1 MIHKIKQMF
10 GCSPHLN
17 SNKRGNKHTKYTAVE
32 QTAWLQR
39 SRPLPLA
46 RKPSVS
52 TTNVILFGECI
63 KQTWQEEVFVM
74 YVCDP
79 SLRVVYVSDVWQKRR
94 SSGRS
99 VPVLVET
106 NCSAT
111 KKKKE
116 KRFHGSHMR
125 ASCLMRDAFSSYQ
138 TKQQRAPTC
147 EWRRRPP
154 GCSYMLRFSSDY
166 PLNWKDSCEMS
177 LLFIITLN

>member
-111 KKKKE
+111 TKKKKNASMAHTCGPAAWCAMHSPLIKQNNRE
-116 KRFHGSHMR
+116 PRHVNGDGVLQGAVTCCGS
-125 ASCLMRDAFSSYQ
+125 AL
-138 TKQQRAPTC
+138 
-147 EWRRRPP
+147 
-154 GCSYMLRFSSDY
+154 
-166 PLNWKDSCEMS
+166 
-177 LLFIITLN
+177 IIP